1 MENDEVIPDIP
12 PPPPL
17 KGIPPERE
25 TKSGQDDHREDAD
38 AQRRRDDLINEDYA
52 QDIKARKEYADKLY
66 GLIKFWLIGIGF
78 LIVFQGF
85 TVDFIFFSTP
95 SYSLNFKDYFP
106 ISFSLSDKV
115 LIAILTGTTINVL
128 GLFLVV
134 ARYFYKS
141 KDSDKKK
148 NSE

>member
-1 MENDEVIPDIP
+1 MENDEVGPDIP
-12 PPPPL
+12 PPPPPE
-17 KGIPPERE
+17 GIPPERE
-25 TKSGQDDHREDAD
+25 TKSRQDDHRER
-38 AQRRRDDLINEDYA
+38 AQRRRDDLINEDYE

-66 GLIKFWLIGIGF
+66 GLIKYWLIGIGF

-85 TVDFIFFSTP
+85 TVDFVFFSTP
-95 SYSLNFKDYFP
+95 SDSLNFKDYFP

-141 KDSDKKK
+141 KDSEKK
-148 NSE
+148 NNSE